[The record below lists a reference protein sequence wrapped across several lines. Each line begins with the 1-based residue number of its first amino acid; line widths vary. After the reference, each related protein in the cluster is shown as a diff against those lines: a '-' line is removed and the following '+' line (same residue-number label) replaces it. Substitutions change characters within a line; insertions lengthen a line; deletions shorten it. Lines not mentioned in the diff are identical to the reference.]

1 MCSKITK
8 HDHAATILVCI
19 YMPKDKCH
27 NFSEDSYKVF
37 DNNNSHSDKKS
48 TTTKKKKKTF
58 WMTIIKLYNQINAHP
73 FEDVQTE
80 VERLMKEAAHM
91 FPSPRR
97 H

>member
-1 MCSKITK
+1 MQQQYLYAFICRKISAIISLRT
-8 HDHAATILVCI
+8 HTRSLI
-19 YMPKDKCH
+19 
-27 NFSEDSYKVF
+27 
-37 DNNNSHSDKKS
+37 
-48 TTTKKKKKTF
+48 TTTATVTRNQQRPKKKKKTF